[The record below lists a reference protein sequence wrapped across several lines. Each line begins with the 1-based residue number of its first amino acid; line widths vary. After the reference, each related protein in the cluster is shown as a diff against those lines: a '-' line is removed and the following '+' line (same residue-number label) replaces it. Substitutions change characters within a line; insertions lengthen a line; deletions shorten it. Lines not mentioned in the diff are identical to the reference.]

1 MLTKK
6 IEDSLSLIR
15 KAENLALHMQP
26 ERGFWLAFSGG
37 KDSQCIYHLAKMAG
51 VRFEAHYSLTTLDPP
66 ELVRFIRSQYPD
78 VVRDRPE
85 KSFVQLCLGKGIM
98 PTRVIRFCCSEL
110 KESQG
115 KGFVTMI
122 GIRKEESARRGKRN
136 AVERTGRRKADRAE
150 MDLTGMQE
158 SGFQCVKGSDR
169 FTVAPILEWTHEDVW
184 DFLNKVVKV
193 PHCELYDK
201 GRTRLGCLFCPMSS
215 LNSIHRDEQE
225 YPKYKA
231 VLMRMIRRMIEAG
244 CFQKIPDAT
253 PEDVWEWWISKESV
267 EKYLLRKKQAK
278 LF

>member
-26 ERGFWLAFSGG
+26 ERGFWLAF
-37 KDSQCIYHLAKMAG
+37 
-51 VRFEAHYSLTTLDPP
+51 
-66 ELVRFIRSQYPD
+66 RFIRSQYPD
-78 VVRDRPE
+78 VIIDRPA
-85 KSFVQLCLGKGIM
+85 KSFVELCLGKKIL
-98 PTRVIRFCCSEL
+98 PTRRIRFCCSEL

-122 GIRKEESARRGKRN
+122 GIRREESARRKKRN
-136 AVERTGRRKADRAE
+136 AIEKIGTEKAYRAE
-150 MDLTGMQE
+150 MDLTGMKE

-184 DFLNKVVKV
+184 DFLNKVV
-193 PHCELYDK
+193 DK

-215 LNSIHRDEQE
+215 LNSIRRDEQE

-231 VLMRMIRRMIEAG
+231 VLMRMIRRMIDDG
-244 CFQKIPDAT
+244 CFASIVDAT
-253 PEDVWEWWISKESV
+253 PEDVWEWWVSKESV
-267 EKYLLRKKQAK
+267 KNYLERKKQTK

>member
-15 KAENLALHMQP
+15 KTENLALHMQP

-78 VVRDRPE
+78 VIIDRPA
-85 KSFVQLCLGKGIM
+85 KSFVELCLGKKIL
-98 PTRVIRFCCSEL
+98 PTRRIRFCCSEL

-122 GIRKEESARRGKRN
+122 GIRREESARRKKRN
-136 AVERTGRRKADRAE
+136 AIEKIGTKKAYRAE
-150 MDLTGMQE
+150 MDLTGMKE

-169 FTVAPILEWTHEDVW
+169 FTIAPILEWTHEDVW
-184 DFLNKVVKV
+184 NFLNKVVKV

-201 GRTRLGCLFCPMSS
+201 GYTRLGCLFCPMSS
-215 LNSIHRDEQE
+215 LNSIRRDEQR

-231 VLMRMIRRMIEAG
+231 VLMRMIRRMIDDG
-244 CFQKIPDAT
+244 CFASIVDAT

-267 EKYLLRKKQAK
+267 EKYLSRKKQTK

>member
-1 MLTKK
+1 MA
-6 IEDSLSLIR
+6 LIR

-26 ERGFWLAFSGG
+26 ERGLWLAFSGG

-78 VVRDRPE
+78 VIRDRPE
-85 KSFVQLCLGKGIM
+85 KSFVQLCLDKGIL
-98 PTRVIRFCCSEL
+98 PTRTIRFCCSEL

-136 AVERTGRRKADRAE
+136 AVERIGRRKADRAE
-150 MDLTGMQE
+150 MNLTGMQE

-201 GRTRLGCLFCPMSS
+201 SRTRLGCLFCPLSS
-215 LNSIHRDEQE
+215 LNKIRLDERE
-225 YPKYKA
+225 YPKHKD
-231 VLMRMIRRMIEAG
+231 VLLRMIARMMESG
-244 CFQKIPDAT
+244 SFEKLGPDAT

-267 EKYLLRKKQAK
+267 KKYLARKKQTK

>member
-1 MLTKK
+1 MA
-6 IEDSLSLIR
+6 LIR

-37 KDSQCIYHLAKMAG
+37 KDSQCIYHLAKMEG
-51 VRFEAHYSLTTLDPP
+51 VKFEAHYSLTTLDPP

-85 KSFVQLCLGKGIM
+85 KSFVQLCLGKGIL
-98 PTRVIRFCCSEL
+98 PTRSIRFCCSKL

-122 GIRKEESARRGKRN
+122 GIRKEESARRGERH
-136 AVERTGRRKADRAE
+136 AVERIERRKADRAE

-201 GRTRLGCLFCPMSS
+201 GRTRLGCLFCPMSN
-215 LNSIHRDEQE
+215 LNSIRRDEQE

-253 PEDVWEWWISKESV
+253 PELIWEWWISKENSRDF
-267 EKYLLRKKQAK
+267 LLKRNQKE